1 MMIRTILLIAS
12 MLGGSLEAFSQVE
25 SVRVEQYYITDEV
38 DATDESGGDIEAG
51 CTTYRIFVD
60 LAPGT
65 LLTGIYGDDRHP
77 LVFSST
83 SPFFNHSED
92 GISYGKDFSRSRYA
106 NGTVPLDTYITLG
119 QVSRSFAQGA
129 YFAVPKDMDQD
140 GSIVGGVNN
149 DGGSD
154 GIPGG
159 LLVND
164 AAEIGI
170 PLTVADGMMI
180 EKTLPTSWI
189 DIGFMDLLTSEDT
202 TIFGSVNA
210 KQDFVGSNVLLRNSG
225 VTGVDP
231 QVNEILVAQLTT
243 KGEIAFELNLE
254 VVVLIEGVPTTLK
267 YVASNEALGQN
278 EIFSP
283 LLKYP
288 YACGCTDPQ
297 YLEASTS
304 FACTDNSKC
313 VTPVVLGCGDS
324 LACNY
329 DPNVNYHLED
339 LCCYVGFCN
348 DLDISVVCPDL
359 RPREDLSARDITLYP
374 NPATTDL
381 FVGADFVRYAD
392 LSYTI
397 ADIFG
402 RHWLTGKV
410 NGIDKYIDIS
420 ILPAGYYSIQIKS
433 GQHLVALPFVRL

>member
-1 MMIRTILLIAS
+1 MIIRTIVLFAFVLFARLAS
-12 MLGGSLEAFSQVE
+12 MAQVE
-25 SVRVEQYYITDEV
+25 NVHIELYYITDEE
-38 DATDESGGDIEAG
+38 DATDHSGGVIEPG
-51 CTTYRIFVD
+51 YKTYRIFVD

-65 LLTGIYGDDRHP
+65 LLTGIYGDDKHP

-92 GISYGKDFSRSRYA
+92 GVSYGKDLSRSRYA

-129 YFAVPKDMDQD
+129 FFAVPKERDQD

-164 AAEIGI
+164 VPDLGI
-170 PLTVADGMMI
+170 PLPIADGMMI
-180 EKTLPTSWI
+180 GNTLPTSWI
-189 DIGFMDLLTSEDT
+189 DIGFKDLLTSEDT

-210 KQDFVGSNVLLRNSG
+210 KKDFVGSNVLLRNAG
-225 VTGVDP
+225 ITGVDP
-231 QVNEILVAQLTT
+231 QANEILVAQLTT
-243 KGEIAFELNLE
+243 NGEIAFELNLE
-254 VVVLIEGVPTTLK
+254 AVVLIDGVLTAVK
-267 YVASNEALGQN
+267 YVARNEALGQN
-278 EIFSP
+278 EVFSP

-288 YACGCTDPQ
+288 YSCGCTDPR

-313 VTPVVLGCGDS
+313 ITPIVLGCGDS

-329 DPNVNYHLED
+329 DPNVNYHLEE

-359 RPREDLSARDITLYP
+359 RPREDFSAEDITLYP
-374 NPATTDL
+374 NPASTDL
-381 FVGADFVRYAD
+381 FVGADFLRYAD
-392 LSYTI
+392 MAYTI
-397 ADIFG
+397 SDIFG
-402 RHWLTGKV
+402 SIWLAGRV
-410 NGIDKYIDIS
+410 SGPDKYVDIS
-420 ILPAGYYSIQIKS
+420 MLPAGYYSIQLKS
-433 GQHLVALPFVRL
+433 GQRHMALPFVRI